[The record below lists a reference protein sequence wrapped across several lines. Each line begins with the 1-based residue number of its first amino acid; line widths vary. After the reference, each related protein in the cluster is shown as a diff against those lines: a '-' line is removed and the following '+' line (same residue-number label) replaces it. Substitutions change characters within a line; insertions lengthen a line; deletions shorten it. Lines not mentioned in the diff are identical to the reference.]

1 MRGIPT
7 TPESKWNRVEAVRLM
22 RHLLPSRRSLPSLP
36 DGCYAVA
43 PPQQNSNWQN
53 SRPVPAGRVRSA
65 PLLLYPGIPRN
76 ANAAF
81 MASYEGLLV
90 VSYDSKVVGINA
102 STGQLRWTSPINSP
116 ITAPLGFDSTRG
128 NV

>member
-7 TPESKWNRVEAVRLM
+7 TPESKWNRIEASDKPVTSCSRGAAFL
-22 RHLLPSRRSLPSLP
+22 RFRTTATRWYRRSRTPI
-36 DGCYAVA
+36 GRIVA
-43 PPQQNSNWQN
+43 PHPYPYL
-53 SRPVPAGRVRSA
+53 RAGF
-65 PLLLYPGIPRN
+65 IPRN

-90 VSYDSKVVGINA
+90 VSYDSKVVGIDA
-102 STGQLRWTSPINSP
+102 STGQLRWTSPVDSP
-116 ITAPLGFDSTRG
+116 ITAPLGFDFTRG